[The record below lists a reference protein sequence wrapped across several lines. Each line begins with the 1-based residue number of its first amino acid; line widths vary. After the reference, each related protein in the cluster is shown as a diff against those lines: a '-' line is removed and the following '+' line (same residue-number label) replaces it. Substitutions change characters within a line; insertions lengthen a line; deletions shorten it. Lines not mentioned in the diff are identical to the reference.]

1 MITRSIS
8 LMLLRA
14 SLCIAAAMILVSPHA
29 RSGALSYT
37 AEFTSADIQARVDA
51 MKPIKVQKAFFSM
64 EMQEPKVALIAQS
77 NEIAVSSSILIESTL
92 LKSTQD
98 PSKHLLLPARAS
110 IQAGLRY
117 EPSEGAF
124 YLLDP
129 KVTALEIDKVPESMK
144 PKARELAQALATQ
157 FFAKRPVF
165 VLREDQI
172 KQRLA
177 KSVLQSVRVQG
188 DKIIAVVG
196 L

>member
-1 MITRSIS
+1 MASA
-8 LMLLRA
+8 LLRA
-14 SLCIAAAMILVSPHA
+14 FLAFFAAILLFVPEA
-29 RSGALSYT
+29 RSTMLSYS
-37 AEFTSADIQARVDA
+37 AEFSSADIQTRVDA
-51 MKPIKVQKAFFSM
+51 MKPIKVQKAFISM
-64 EMQEPKVALIAQS
+64 EMQDPKVSLIAQS

-92 LKSTQD
+92 LKSTQY
-98 PSKHLLLPARAS
+98 SAKHLLIPARAS

-124 YLLDP
+124 YLLNP
-129 KVTALEIDKVPESMK
+129 KVTALEIDKVPEAMK
-144 PKARELAQALATQ
+144 PKARELAQALTTG

-165 VLREDQI
+165 VLRDDQV
-172 KQRLA
+172 KQCLA